1 MMPGE
6 VNKLKLE
13 NKLGFDRIRSMIG
26 ARCATEY
33 GRDRAFNEAVSVD
46 PTQIGKRLELT
57 DEMRLII
64 MFESSFPG
72 DGFVDMLPFLVP
84 LQVESSY
91 IDLLSLGKLRNAL
104 DTLKKIVSFFNNCKP
119 QQYPNL
125 KELASSIIVYP
136 EVNRRIDTI
145 LDKFGEVRDN
155 ASPELS
161 KIRSSIREK
170 SGVVSRRIQSIL
182 KKSQTDGVV
191 DEDASV
197 SIRDGRILIPVP
209 AANKKKLHG
218 FIYDESASGKT
229 VFIEPVEIA
238 ELNNQIRELNFAEQ
252 REILRILVEFTEF
265 LRPYLAELIESARL
279 IGEIDFIRAKSLTA
293 SSMMAGK
300 PVISKD
306 SELKLQKARH
316 PLLENALKKEGKEI
330 VPLNISLDKKRHILL
345 ISGPNAGGKSVCLKS
360 VGLLQYMFQWGTLI
374 PASESS
380 ELTVFDDI
388 FIDIGDD
395 QSLDNDLSTYSSHL
409 ANMREMLLYANERTL
424 VLIDEFGSGTEP
436 AAGGAIAEEILS
448 ELDRRGCYGIITTHY
463 TNLKFYANN
472 SSGVVNGAMLF
483 DVQNIQPLFKL
494 EIGLPGNSFAF
505 EIARKMGLPES
516 IVKGAEERAGSDYV
530 NIERNLRKI
539 AKNKRSI
546 DERLAKIKSTDKTLE
561 NITEKYEKELGN
573 IQALRKSI
581 IDEAHKE
588 AKDILAETNRRI
600 EATIKE
606 IRETQAEK
614 ERTKELRK
622 DLDQFVGK
630 MESPSDSDTDKMI
643 TQKMEQL
650 IERKKRRQKRS
661 EEREKATAKKKGI
674 SQMASQVTKEE
685 DSRIVKGDKVKIK
698 GSELIGEVTD
708 ISYNNNSVTISMGQI
723 INKTSIDK
731 LEKISSSKYKSD
743 LNKKSNTVVNRYD
756 SFGLN
761 ERRLNFKPQIDIR
774 GERLSEALEIV
785 SQFIDDAVMIGME
798 EIKILHGKG
807 NGILREEIR
816 RYLKNAHGVKSF
828 HDEDIRS
835 GGSGITVIKLD

>member
-1 MMPGE
+1 MKGNE
-6 VNKLKLE
+6 KLE
-13 NKLGFDRIRSMIG
+13 NKLGFDRVRSMVQ

-33 GRDRAFNEAVSVD
+33 GRERALGEVVSVD
-46 PTQIGKRLELT
+46 EGEICKRLDLT

-64 MFESSFPG
+64 MFESSFPA
-72 DGFVDMLPFLVP
+72 DGFVDILPFLVP
-84 LQVESSY
+84 LQIDSSY
-91 IDLLSLGKLRNAL
+91 IDLLSIRKLRDAL
-104 DTLKKIVSFFNNCKP
+104 DTLKKIATFFKNCKP
-119 QQYPNL
+119 EQYPKL
-125 KELASSIIVYP
+125 KDLASAIVVYP

-155 ASPELS
+155 ASPELM

-182 KKSQTDGVV
+182 KKAQADGIA

-197 SIRDGRILIPVP
+197 SVRDGRVLIPVS
-209 AANKKKLHG
+209 AANKKKLNG
-218 FIYDESASGKT
+218 FIYDESASGRT
-229 VFIEPVEIA
+229 AFIEPVEIA
-238 ELNNQIRELNFAEQ
+238 ELNNQIRELHFAEQ
-252 REILRILVEFTEF
+252 REILRILVEFTDF
-265 LRPYLAELIESARL
+265 LRPYLPELIESGRL
-279 IGEIDFIRAKSLTA
+279 MGEIDFIRAKALVA
-293 SSMMAGK
+293 SSMVAGK
-300 PVISKD
+300 PIISRD
-306 SELKLQKARH
+306 QELKLQKARH
-316 PLLENALKKEGKEI
+316 PLLEAALKKEGKEI
-330 VPLNISLDKKRHILL
+330 VPLNISLDKKGRIVL
-345 ISGPNAGGKSVCLKS
+345 ISGPNAGGKSVCLKT
-360 VGLLQYMFQWGTLI
+360 VGLLQYMFQWGSLI

-380 ELTVFDDI
+380 EFAIFNDI
-388 FIDIGDD
+388 FIDIGDN

-409 ANMREMLLYANERTL
+409 ANMREMLLHADNRTL

-448 ELDRRGCYGIITTHY
+448 ELERRGSYGVITTHY

-561 NITEKYEKELGN
+561 SITERYEKELGN

-588 AKDILAETNRRI
+588 AKELLAETNKKI
-600 EATIKE
+600 ESTIKE
-606 IRETQAEK
+606 IRESQAER

-622 DLDQFVGK
+622 DLDQFAGE
-630 MESPSDSDTDKMI
+630 MESPSDKDTDKMI
-643 TQKMEQL
+643 AQKMEQL

-661 EEREKATAKKKGI
+661 EEREKVAAKKRGG
-674 SQMASQVTKEE
+674 SQMAPQPAKEE
-685 DSRIVKGDKVKIK
+685 DNKIVKGDKVKIA

-708 ISYNNNSVTISMGQI
+708 ISYKNNSVTISVGQI
-723 INKTSIDK
+723 INRTTIDK
-731 LEKISSSKYKSD
+731 LEKISSGRYKSEVA
-743 LNKKSNTVVNRYD
+743 KKSAPVSRYD
-756 SFGLN
+756 SFGLS

-774 GERLSEALEIV
+774 GERLTEALDIV
-785 SQFIDDAVMIGME
+785 NQYIDDAIMIGME
-798 EIKILHGKG
+798 EVKILHGKG

-816 RYLKNAHGVKSF
+816 KYLKTIPGIKSF
-828 HDEDIRS
+828 SDEDIRQ
-835 GGSGITVIKLD
+835 GGTGITVVKFD